1 MLFYKVRS
9 LVRQQWA
16 GLIAL
21 FLVLTTGSA
30 YALEGSNTVF
40 TDDIVDENVNTADI
54 RRSAVDTT
62 RIRDGQVKTAD
73 IGEGEVRATD
83 VLNESLGDAELGGG
97 SVGSSELKNGG
108 VTNDDVAPNSLGSGR
123 ILDSSLTGVDVA
135 ANSLTGADINEQT
148 LTVGDGA
155 RAFAVVRPQL
165 CEGPPGPCERQES
178 HGISSVIHRGGGEYC
193 ITAPGIDPDTTPAV
207 VSVEWSATAGFRGQA
222 SALTYESFHS
232 ECSGFVV
239 VTERQPLLLADQ
251 GGGTN
256 NVEVSGKSVQAPD
269 VAFTIVIP

>member
-1 MLFYKVRS
+1 MLLSKVGS

-30 YALEGSNTVF
+30 YALAGSNTVF

-54 RRSAVDTT
+54 RRGAVDTT
-62 RIRDGQVKTAD
+62 RIGEGQVKASD
-73 IGEGEVRATD
+73 IGDGEVKAAD
-83 VLNESLGDAELGGG
+83 VLNESLLDADLGVG

-123 ILDSSLTGVDVA
+123 ILDSTLTGADVA
-135 ANSLTGADINEQT
+135 ANSLTGADINEGT

-155 RAFAVVRPQL
+155 RAFALVRPQS
-165 CEGPPGPCERQES
+165 CGAPPGPCEAAES
-178 HGISSVIHRGGGEYC
+178 HGISSVIYRGGGEYC

-207 VSVEWSATAGFRGQA
+207 VSVEWSATAGFKGQA

-256 NVEVSGKSVQAPD
+256 NVEVSGKAQEAPD